1 MMQTF
6 GIVGFLLLL
15 AGWFAMFFRV
25 RRDFPNRHV
34 SKYGSY
40 TGPRLFGFK
49 LTGRSAFS
57 LVQFYWQHYGFD
69 VRLLLALLGTIL
81 IVIAALGS
89 GIR

>member
-1 MMQTF
+1 MGTLT
-6 GIVGFLLLL
+6 IIGFILLL

-25 RRDFPNRHV
+25 RRDFPNRGV

-57 LVQFYWQHYGFD
+57 LIQFYWQHYGFD
-69 VRLLLALLGTIL
+69 VRLLLAVLGTL
-81 IVIAALGS
+81 FIVIAALGS
-89 GIR
+89 ASK